1 MLEQAKFRRSIGRLA
16 TFAAIAGMAACS
28 AGTQGSQAGGIE
40 KAEDETVELTPQV
53 LAVQDL
59 ALAHQLAAYGERTND
74 PLALASA
81 AQILINTPR
90 ADIEG
95 QPEAG
100 VSDRPATGQK
110 ADEHTEEIHASELLT
125 QARSAASG
133 NQELLEMIGR
143 IEARSQTAQRGAVG
157 GARDGMYRVERYST
171 NTHRISFRAGEP
183 AVVYINGDDDTDL
196 DLYVYDENGNLID
209 SDVGYTDEGL
219 VEWRPRWTGQFR
231 IEVRNLGGIWNGY
244 YFATN

>member
-1 MLEQAKFRRSIGRLA
+1 MLEQAKSRRSIARLA
-16 TFAAIAGMAACS
+16 TFAAVAGLAACS
-28 AGTQGSQAGGIE
+28 AGTQASQAGGAE

-59 ALAHQLAAYGERTND
+59 ALAHQLAEYGERTND
-74 PLALASA
+74 PVALASA

-90 ADIEG
+90 AELEG
-95 QPEAG
+95 EPEAG
-100 VSDRPATGQK
+100 MSDRPETGAK
-110 ADEHTEEIHASELLT
+110 EDAETEEMHAAELLT

-133 NQELLEMIGR
+133 NQELLETIGR
-143 IEARSQTAQRGAVG
+143 IEARAQTAQRGAVG
-157 GARDGMYRVERYST
+157 GAREGMYRVERYST

-183 AVVYINGDDDTDL
+183 AAVYINGDDDTDL

-209 SDVGYTDEGL
+209 SDIGYTDEGL
-219 VEWRPRWTGQFR
+219 VEWRPRWTGEFR

>member
-1 MLEQAKFRRSIGRLA
+1 MPEQVKSRRSIARLA

-28 AGTQGSQAGGIE
+28 AGTQATQTGGIE

-59 ALAHQLAAYGERTND
+59 AMAHQLAEYGERKND

-81 AQILINTPR
+81 AQILINTPV
-90 ADIEG
+90 AALEG
-95 QPEAG
+95 EPEAG
-100 VSDRPATGQK
+100 VSDRPETGHKEEGQTEAMHAT
-110 ADEHTEEIHASELLT
+110 DLLA
-125 QARSAASG
+125 QARTAAAG
-133 NQELLEMIGR
+133 NEDLLEMIGR
-143 IEARSQTAQRGAVG
+143 IETRARTAQRGAVG
-157 GARDGMYRVERYST
+157 GAREGMYRVERYST

-196 DLYVYDENGNLID
+196 DLFIYDENGNLID
-209 SDVGYTDEGL
+209 SDLGYTDEAL
-219 VEWRPRWTGQFR
+219 VEWRPMWTGEFR